1 MAAHYVTCFNISWI
15 NTELLLLLFL
25 LHVRKRETVGY
36 VMKLSKHFLWRVRG
50 WDRSVCL
57 LSCCWNHLPV
67 LQTSHLLTLP
77 QHCCSME
84 YGLHHRRNDEKKY
97 IKNFCR
103 GKDFRKGRARAEK
116 KIPQDF
122 KVLNCKGDKSFSK
135 IALQ

>member
-1 MAAHYVTCFNISWI
+1 
-15 NTELLLLLFL
+15 
-25 LHVRKRETVGY
+25 
-36 VMKLSKHFLWRVRG
+36 
-50 WDRSVCL
+50 
-57 LSCCWNHLPV
+57 
-67 LQTSHLLTLP
+67 
-77 QHCCSME
+77 ME

-122 KVLNCKGDKSFSK
+122 KVLNCKGDRGKDFRKGRARAEKKIPQDFKVLNCKGDKSFSK